1 MKSAPSIL
9 GRLSINVIII
19 AMAWSLAVTAAVWTV
34 VRHEIDE
41 LLDNTL
47 EESAQIIHALLA
59 YRLALLPVDGPEQVT
74 MPAPAH
80 IERLIWQVVDDSNKT
95 VMRSHDAPDA
105 PLLANRTSGF
115 SDASDQWRVLTMP
128 MSERHG
134 WTLHVAQD
142 AEERREA
149 TIEAAEYTAGVALL
163 IGLGCVFWLRYRIRA
178 ELQPLDRLSAAVRGF
193 DPLNA
198 DAPLAPVTRA
208 ELEPMQQAI
217 SALSGRLIQRIANE
231 RAFSAHAAH
240 ALRTPLAGLDA
251 QLAVALRESPAELRP
266 RLLRT
271 RSAAHRL
278 QRVVTALLALF
289 RSGSEPN
296 VKRVSLSELLTHLS
310 FEHLAI
316 HAEGENL
323 IHADPDLIAAALL
336 NLLDNASRHG
346 ASCVIISA
354 RKEHGMVLSIRDN
367 GSGIAPDKRTAMQ
380 QAISAQTY
388 DGQTGLGLMLAD
400 MVARAH
406 GGSLKL
412 CEVESGSLIELHL
425 RDENLTSATT

>member
-1 MKSAPSIL
+1 MKSTPSIL
-9 GRLSINVIII
+9 GRLSLNVIII
-19 AMAWSLAVTAAVWTV
+19 AAIWSLAVTAAVWTV

-59 YRLALLPVDGPEQVT
+59 YRLTLSPVDGTEQVT

-80 IERLIWQVVDDSNKT
+80 IERLIWQVVDAGNKT
-95 VMRSHDAPDA
+95 VMRSHDAPDT
-105 PLLANRTSGF
+105 PLLATRTAGF
-115 SDASDQWRVLTMP
+115 ADVGDQWRVMTMP
-128 MSERHG
+128 LSGRQS

-149 TIEAAEYTAGVALL
+149 SIEAAEYTAGVALL

-178 ELQPLDRLSAAVRGF
+178 ELQPLERLSVAVRNF

-198 DAPLAPVTRA
+198 DSPLAPVTRA

-217 SALSGRLIQRIANE
+217 SALSSRLIQRIANE

-251 QLAVALRESPAELRP
+251 QLAVALRECPAELRP

-271 RSAAHRL
+271 RSAANRL

-289 RSGSEPN
+289 RSGSEPELQH
-296 VKRVSLSELLTHLS
+296 VSMSELIAPLAFENLS
-310 FEHLAI
+310 I
-316 HAEGENL
+316 HAEGERL

-336 NLLDNASRHG
+336 NLLDNASRHHAG
-346 ASCVIISA
+346 TVTISA
-354 RKEHGMVLSIRDN
+354 RKEHGIVLSIRDD
-367 GSGIAPDKRTAMQ
+367 GSGIPAEKRAAMQ

-388 DGQTGLGLMLAD
+388 GGQTGLGLMLAD

-412 CEVESGSLIELHL
+412 CDVETGCLVELHL
-425 RDENLTSATT
+425 PDGDITSARV